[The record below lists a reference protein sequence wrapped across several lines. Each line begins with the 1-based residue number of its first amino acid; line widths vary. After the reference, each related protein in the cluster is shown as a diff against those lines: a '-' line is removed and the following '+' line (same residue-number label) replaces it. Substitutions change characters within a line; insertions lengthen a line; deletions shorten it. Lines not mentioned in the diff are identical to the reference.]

1 MNKKVF
7 TILLILLSALLVLAA
22 CDNRV
27 DQGKVIVEVNDFEL
41 HYWQGKFYI
50 VDEETSGF
58 DYGKLFVVTEG
69 DDYVAVTADMLD
81 TSALTATGGT
91 VKCTYKGQSATAEI
105 VIEHTEYG
113 LALSVGQVTVSPEEA
128 STYDYKSLFRATHNG
143 ETAEITDNMVTSDVA
158 ATEGDYTYT
167 VNFHGVIRTLKVR
180 VQDIYTIE
188 TSRSSVTIASK
199 DLFNYDY
206 AALFTVTKNGEPYD
220 VTDADIDL
228 SGIKRWGGE
237 GKLVCNVGNYSKEI
251 KFTVTHN
258 VYLPSVRTTS
268 LSINVARVDSY
279 DFTKLFGLKID
290 GEDVAVTQD
299 MLDGTVVAAAGKYT
313 LSLSVDGMTVKV
325 DVNVVEGEVMEGV
338 ACYPSLKLHIN
349 QVAEFDVTRL
359 FSLYVD
365 EKEVAVTAEM
375 VDATQLLKAT
385 EAGNYTVT
393 LVYGDKNVA
402 QTVVIVTDEQPITVV
417 ARNESVETYTNSAP
431 LDLTE
436 LFVVTDN
443 GNEVTVTAD
452 MLTGTVSYTKA
463 GSYPVT
469 CTYEGVSATV
479 TIVVKDGVVI
489 VTRAEEIE
497 VKSGTMVATYD
508 FNKDIRVVVNG
519 IVPDDVT
526 RYLTF
531 GDDNLTIAQ
540 LGYVPFP
547 AEMSVTV
554 TIKYCDKPVGVNIN
568 YTTYT
573 KTINYRTV
581 ENTYK
586 INLVS
591 DVVSLD
597 DPEGFNPL
605 GNIKVYLN
613 GQAVAKNLTFNKDWV
628 DSMTLYAVARTE
640 FDPDASWQ
648 TVTIDV
654 YVNGVGSAPVTV
666 SYDVEIKADLQ
677 VVAHDKTIFS
687 GETIRTTD
695 LFEIYADGRSVTVLP
710 KYVSGKVDVFTAG
723 RYAVVV
729 NYGGVTK
736 TAFVTVIDSRI
747 VGEYESGTLTVEK
760 ESSEDS
766 DGYVSQGSAARLYPQ
781 LVIYPDCS
789 VKIGSSSGQISGSD
803 DNGVMTVNIGIDNY
817 TMFFD
822 NGIVF
827 LQPTNEMRMQF
838 GTDTLNR
845 PLMYART
852 DLYTIDG
859 IVQIN
864 SSSKH
869 VVLCQYEGPYTLEAM
884 HVAPIG
890 GGNAYWYGVK
900 TKMKELASGGFSA
913 NNYFYE
919 ISHGVVEFSNGFYPD
934 KNVQG
939 TYEFLGETN
948 SFLMSNGVVGK
959 IVDPTAGKNPLK
971 GTYKGK
977 YNGSAATLVLGE
989 KGQISFGFNSQTD
1002 KLVDIT
1008 YSTDISGANAAEGT
1022 YLATRAE
1029 KMNST
1034 NPKEKLYYSYK
1045 FALDMQAGTFTVLQR
1060 DNLFGYYRLGDTAIF
1075 LDGYGSGFITFN
1087 PNSYLVT
1094 KLTYR
1099 QSGNELFVDFVG
1111 ATSTFPYAGT
1121 AQFYLS
1127 DFLNLLT
1134 VKQMPLVDV
1143 EKGADMSGKCFVN
1156 SEIVD
1161 GAVVD
1166 IDVGYIAGSG
1176 SDARKDF
1183 YDAINVVTANGSWTT
1198 EDKKKSSNIDV
1209 TSVSFTEPGVYRYA
1223 IKVKVGG
1230 KTVKG
1235 YYSVEVLD
1243 DIYAG
1248 NKFVGNYSNSF
1259 AGEQAALTLS
1269 NTGVARLVLS
1279 GTRYDGRFVPYDDRV
1294 VMCLTSQKDGSSLTV
1309 YGFKHLD
1316 KTLYL
1321 EVSGHGTVYVTAYEI
1336 NQAGNGN
1343 VTLTRLAAGGSF
1355 AYFITVGNVTTRC
1368 DAPED
1373 NILTIVSGGESKL
1386 LRVVDWNDSDGGL
1399 QEADGLQGSYVDV
1412 GGVEGNLEIDG
1423 FGGVNFGEQHGV
1435 YTVTRSGAILARFGD
1450 NRMAFMLKGEQ
1461 YRIVT
1466 IPSAEELIADKT
1478 IGGTVS
1484 FYCGSSA
1491 YEANTT
1497 FVFGSDGVVTC
1508 VSVSPMHDD
1517 GDYAC
1522 NGDIYECPFGNKDG
1536 FAGKY
1541 TLSDD
1546 SVTLTF
1552 VGSVED
1558 EDRTFTFTF
1567 TFDDRLSPSSLIC
1580 TSSSMTDRYTHGA
1593 VTVGCLFHFV

>member
-41 HYWQGKFYI
+41 HCWQGKFYI

-69 DDYVAVTADMLD
+69 DNHVAVTADMLD
-81 TSALTATGGT
+81 MSGLTATGGV

-228 SGIKRWGGE
+228 SGVKRWGGE

-251 KFTVTHN
+251 KFTVTPN

-299 MLDGTVVAAAGKYT
+299 MLDGAVVAAAGKYT
-313 LSLSVDGMTVKV
+313 LSLSVDGMTVNV
-325 DVNVVEGEVMEGV
+325 DVNVVEGEVVEGV

-349 QVAEFDVTRL
+349 QVAAFDVTRL

-375 VDATQLLKAT
+375 VDATELKQAT
-385 EAGNYTVT
+385 TAGDYTVK
-393 LVYGDKNVA
+393 LVYGDKTVA
-402 QTVVIVTDEQPITVV
+402 TTMVTVTNEQPVTVV
-417 ARNESVETYTNSAP
+417 ARKESVEVYTNSAP
-431 LDLTE
+431 VDVAG

-489 VTRAEEIE
+489 VTRADVIE

-519 IVPDDVT
+519 IVLTDVT

-531 GDDNLTIAQ
+531 GYEGQTMSQ
-540 LGYVPFP
+540 LGNVGFST
-547 AEMSVTV
+547 EMPV
-554 TIKYCDKPVGVNIN
+554 TITVNYNVTTTGRVPKYETV
-568 YTTYT
+568 T
-573 KTINYRTV
+573 KTITYRTV
-581 ENTYK
+581 SNTYT
-586 INLVS
+586 IDLVK

-597 DPEGFNPL
+597 NGDGYNVL
-605 GNIKVYLN
+605 SNIKVYLN
-613 GQAVAKNLTFNKDWV
+613 GQTVAKNLTFNKDWI
-628 DSMTLYAVARTE
+628 DSMTLYAVARTT
-640 FDPDASWQ
+640 FDPKASWQ
-648 TVTIDV
+648 TVTVDV
-654 YVNGVGSAPVTV
+654 YVNGPESSPVTV

-677 VVAHDKTIFS
+677 IVANDATIFS

-695 LFEIYADGRSVTVLP
+695 LFEIYADGRSVIVLP
-710 KYVSGKVDVFTAG
+710 QYVSGKVDVFTAG
-723 RYAVVV
+723 RYIVTVS
-729 NYGGVTK
+729 YGGVSK
-736 TAFVTVIDSRI
+736 SAYVTVIDSGI
-747 VGEYESGTLTVEK
+747 VGEYEAGTLTVATD
-760 ESSEDS
+760 SDEDS
-766 DGYVSQGSAARLYPQ
+766 DGYISEGSAARPYPN
-781 LVIYPDCS
+781 LTVYSDGTL
-789 VKIGSSSGQISGSD
+789 KLGSNLGQILGSD
-803 DNGVMTVNIGIDNY
+803 DNGVLTVRVASNNF

-864 SSSKH
+864 SRKNH
-869 VVLCQYEGPYTLEAM
+869 VVLCQYSGPYTLEAM
-884 HVAPIG
+884 HVTSNNG
-890 GGNAYWYGVK
+890 GASFWYGAK
-900 TKMKELASGGFSA
+900 TLMKELASGSFSA
-913 NNYFYE
+913 SNYYYE
-919 ISHGVVEFSNGFYPD
+919 VTHGVVNFAADFEPNKD
-934 KNVQG
+934 VQS
-939 TYEFLGETN
+939 TYEFLGETK
-948 SFLMSNGVVGK
+948 SFVMNTDIVGTVVDLTG
-959 IVDPTAGKNPLK
+959 GKNPLK

-977 YNGSAATLVLGE
+977 YNGLAATLVLGE

-1008 YSTDISGANAAEGT
+1008 YSTDIGGANVADST
-1022 YLATRAE
+1022 YTASRAE
-1029 KMNST
+1029 RVGT
-1034 NPKEKLYYSYK
+1034 ADELYYSYK
-1045 FALDMQAGTFTVLQR
+1045 FVLDTANGTFSVLDR
-1060 DNLFGYYRLGDTAIF
+1060 DNLFGYYRLGNMAIF
-1075 LDGYGSGFITFN
+1075 LDGYGGGHISLATN
-1087 PNSYLVT
+1087 TYVVT
-1094 KLTYR
+1094 KLTYE
-1099 QSGNELFVDFVG
+1099 QFGNELAVNFVG
-1111 ATSTFPYAGT
+1111 ATSTFPYART

-1127 DFLNLLT
+1127 NLLNLLI
-1134 VKQMPLVDV
+1134 VKQMPLVNTDNGAIDV
-1143 EKGADMSGKCFVN
+1143 GGQRFVN
-1156 SEIVD
+1156 SKIVD
-1161 GAVVD
+1161 GGIVD
-1166 IDVGYIAGSG
+1166 IGVSYIKKGTTKAP
-1176 SDARKDF
+1176 DETF
-1183 YDAINVVTANGSWTT
+1183 YNAINVITADGAWSLT
-1198 EDKKKSSNIDV
+1198 DKKSNIDV
-1209 TSVSFTEPGVYRYA
+1209 NAVYCNKAGVYRYA
-1223 IKVKVGG
+1223 VKVKVGDT
-1230 KTVKG
+1230 TVTS
-1235 YYSVEVLD
+1235 YYSVEVLG
-1243 DIYAG
+1243 DIYSG
-1248 NKFVGNYSNSF
+1248 NEFVGSYPNSF
-1259 AGEQAALTLS
+1259 AGEQANLTLE
-1269 NTGVARLVLS
+1269 NTGVAHLTLS
-1279 GTRYDGRFVPYDDRV
+1279 GVQYVGQFVPFTDNV
-1294 VMCLTSQKDGSSLTV
+1294 VIRLTSQADGTTMVVTGYKWLN
-1309 YGFKHLD
+1309 
-1316 KTLYL
+1316 KTLCL
-1321 EVSGHGTVYVTAYEI
+1321 SVPNHGTMFVTGYEI
-1336 NQAGNGN
+1336 AQAGNGN
-1343 VTLTRLAAGGSF
+1343 DVYLTRISAGGSF
-1355 AYFITVGNVTTRC
+1355 AYFLTANTMTKQCDEPDDNTITV
-1368 DAPED
+1368 
-1373 NILTIVSGGESKL
+1373 LMGGKYRL
-1386 LRVVDWNDSDGGL
+1386 FRIVDWNDSRNGL
-1399 QEADGLQGSYVDV
+1399 LEADGLQGSYTDVD
-1412 GGVEGNLEIDG
+1412 GGEDALVLDG
-1423 FGGVNFGEQHGV
+1423 FGNATLGEQSGT
-1435 YTVTRSGAILARFGD
+1435 YTITRKGTLLAVFGD
-1450 NRMAFMLKGEQ
+1450 VRKAFALDGEQ
-1461 YRIVT
+1461 YKVVS
-1466 IPSAEELIADKT
+1466 IPTMEELIVGK
-1478 IGGTVS
+1478 TVS
-1484 FYCGSSA
+1484 GDVSFLCGSSVYSA
-1491 YEANTT
+1491 QTT
-1497 FVFGSDGVVTC
+1497 FIFGADGNVTC
-1508 VSVSPMHDD
+1508 ISTSVMHDE

-1522 NGDIYECPFGNKDG
+1522 EDDRYECPFGTKDG

-1541 TLSDD
+1541 TLADGV
-1546 SVTLTF
+1546 VTLTF
-1552 VGSVED
+1552 VGKVDGED
-1558 EDRTFTFTF
+1558 VTFTFTL
-1567 TFDDRLSPSSLIC
+1567 TLDDRLSPSSLTC